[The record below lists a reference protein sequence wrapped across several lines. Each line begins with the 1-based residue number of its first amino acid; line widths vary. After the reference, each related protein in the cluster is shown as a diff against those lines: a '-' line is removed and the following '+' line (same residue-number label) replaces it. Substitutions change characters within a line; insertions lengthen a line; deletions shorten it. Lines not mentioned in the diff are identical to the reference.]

1 MLANNVLLQSAVDRA
16 IKPSIILLGTLL
28 LMACSVAD
36 DTMNAADVDESLLG
50 GSTFQGATSGSDIIP
65 KSCAV
70 PDMNQWAYEN
80 MLDYYL
86 FYDQVDRN
94 INVESFETT
103 EQLVTQLRIQPQDSF
118 SYMTDETTYN
128 SFFNEGETFGFGWNI
143 TVGPDNG
150 IYFSLIDPGS
160 PLDLLDVRRGDQ
172 LTSIDGIAI
181 GDFLTLST
189 AEKTS
194 ILGDSRE
201 IKTIEIGI
209 ASPQGETRLISVTSS
224 IYPIQTV
231 LDTRVIE
238 QHGIRVGYLH
248 FYSFISTSSDELAD
262 AFAMLETEN
271 IDELVIDLRFNGG
284 GRISVANELAS
295 YILGD
300 GNNDKIFTTF
310 AYNDKYQ
317 DDNVSLNFQDMS
329 TSLDLYR
336 VFVLQSDRTCSASE
350 LVINSLMP
358 FIPVITV
365 GSTSCGKPYGSS
377 PNSTCGKVLNAL
389 EIELLNAENSGG
401 YYNGIAAD
409 CPASDD
415 ISVQLG
421 DVSEPLLSSAL
432 SYIETGS
439 CGTAIARSHHKS
451 RDDALLPKPAWLGGN
466 RL

>member
-1 MLANNVLLQSAVDRA
+1 MLADNVLLPSAVERA
-16 IKPSIILLGTLL
+16 IKPSVILLVILL
-28 LMACSVAD
+28 LTACSVAD
-36 DTMNAADVDESLLG
+36 DSMNAADVDESSLG
-50 GSTFQGATSGSDIIP
+50 GSIFQGSGSESDVIP
-65 KSCAV
+65 RSCAIT
-70 PDMNQWAYEN
+70 DMNQWAYEN

-94 INVESFETT
+94 INVESYDTT
-103 EQLVTQLRIQPQDSF
+103 ESLVTQLRIQPQDSF

-143 TVGPDNG
+143 TVGSDSG

-160 PLDLLDVRRGDQ
+160 PLDLLGVRRGDQ
-172 LTSIDGIAI
+172 LTSINGMAI
-181 GDFLTLST
+181 RDFLSLST
-189 AEKTS
+189 AQKTS
-194 ILGDSRE
+194 ILGESRE
-201 IKTIEIGI
+201 TKTIEIGV
-209 ASPQGETRLISVTSS
+209 ASLQGETRLIDVTSS
-224 IYPIQTV
+224 IYPIRTV

-238 QHGIRVGYLH
+238 RHGIRIGYLH
-248 FYSFISTSSDELAD
+248 FYSFISTSSDELD
-262 AFAMLETEN
+262 EAFAMLEAEN
-271 IDELVIDLRFNGG
+271 IDELVLDLRFNGG

-300 GNNDKIFTTF
+300 GHSDKIFTTF
-310 AYNDKYQ
+310 AYNDKYRGN
-317 DDNVSLNFQDMS
+317 NVSLNFQNMS

-350 LVINSLMP
+350 LVINGLLP

-377 PNSTCGKVLNAL
+377 PNSACGKVLNAL
-389 EIELLNAENSGG
+389 EIELLNAESSGG

-409 CPASDD
+409 CPAIDD

-421 DVSEPLLSSAL
+421 DVSEPLLSTAL
-432 SYIETGS
+432 SYIKTGNCS
-439 CGTAIARSHHKS
+439 TAVARSHHKS
-451 RDDALLPKPAWLGGN
+451 RDDILLPKPAWLGGN